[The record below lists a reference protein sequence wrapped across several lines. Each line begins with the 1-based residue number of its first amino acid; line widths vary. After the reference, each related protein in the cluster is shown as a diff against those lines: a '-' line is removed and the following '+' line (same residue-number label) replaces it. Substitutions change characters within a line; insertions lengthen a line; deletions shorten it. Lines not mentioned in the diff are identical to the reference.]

1 MKIIEKIVLY
11 ISGIGLI
18 CLAMLLCVAPMLTW
32 HSYYTV
38 MTFSLMAVLATP
50 AYALVIFEL
59 KNLAKKQKREE
70 RKENLND
77 KNKQL

>member
-1 MKIIEKIVLY
+1 MKIVEKIVLY
-11 ISGIGLI
+11 ISGIGLM

-70 RKENLND
+70 RKERR
-77 KNKQL
+77 Q

>member
-1 MKIIEKIVLY
+1 MKIIEKIVLC

-18 CLAMLLCVAPMLTW
+18 CLAMLLCIAPMLTE
-32 HSYYTV
+32 HTYYNV
-38 MTFSLMAVLATP
+38 MIFSLMAVLATP
-50 AYALVIFEL
+50 SYALVIFEL

-77 KNKQL
+77 KNK

>member
-18 CLAMLLCVAPMLTW
+18 CLAMLLCVAPMLTE
-32 HSYYTV
+32 HTYYTV

-59 KNLAKKQKREE
+59 KNLTKKQNVKKKRQN
-70 RKENLND
+70 R
-77 KNKQL
+77 

>member
-1 MKIIEKIVLY
+1 MKIVEKIVLY
-11 ISGIGLI
+11 ISGIGLM

-59 KNLAKKQKREE
+59 KNLAKKQNREE
-70 RKENLND
+70 RKGNLND

>member
-18 CLAMLLCVAPMLTW
+18 CLAMLLCVAPMLTV
-32 HSYYTV
+32 HTYYTV

-50 AYALVIFEL
+50 AYALVIFEM
-59 KNLAKKQKREE
+59 KNIVKKQKREE
-70 RKENLND
+70 RKERR
-77 KNKQL
+77 Q